1 MPLNMQDLQT
11 IFQNEVEAIKFSF
24 QTGLLELQYC
34 DNHSGEKIEMKLREN
49 RNFRFNMCYECHQ
62 CHNRVSI
69 LHNSIFTRTKLP
81 IGTVLKIIYCWVYKY
96 PCRMAE
102 HECGVKNECIT
113 NFYSCLQNV
122 CKLYNDTFFYSIGG
136 EGLSVEIDETI
147 NARRKYNKGRISPQC
162 WVFGGICRETKIAF
176 AQIVPNRS
184 SETLIPIIQERI
196 MDGSTLYSDEW
207 RSYDI
212 IEKLNNNY
220 HHYTVNH
227 SKYFVDPDT
236 RAHTQNIESFWNE
249 LKAPMKTSRGIP
261 IELLDLYIQ
270 EVVFRHNTRLLEKE
284 DPFLFMIEVISQ
296 NNFS

>member
-34 DNHSGEKIEMKLREN
+34 DNHSGEKIEMQLREN
-49 RNFRFNMCYECHQ
+49 RNYRFNMCYECHQ

-136 EGLSVEIDETI
+136 EGVVY
-147 NARRKYNKGRISPQC
+147 AKGCYYNR
-162 WVFGGICRETKIAF
+162 
-176 AQIVPNRS
+176 
-184 SETLIPIIQERI
+184 
-196 MDGSTLYSDEW
+196 
-207 RSYDI
+207 
-212 IEKLNNNY
+212 
-220 HHYTVNH
+220 H
-227 SKYFVDPDT
+227 SLRFV
-236 RAHTQNIESFWNE
+236 
-249 LKAPMKTSRGIP
+249 
-261 IELLDLYIQ
+261 
-270 EVVFRHNTRLLEKE
+270 LLELRSIVWL
-284 DPFLFMIEVISQ
+284 PSNPLA
-296 NNFS
+296 